1 MADAGDAIACSMLL
15 MDREN
20 LYAPGWSHVLS
31 STNDLAELDRLRA
44 RVGAPPQALHARD
57 GHPHL
62 DLKLVPRELALLDPE
77 VTVFPSTRAMLR
89 YWHRCQGDG
98 GCGKAPPQP

>member
-1 MADAGDAIACSMLL
+1 MLL

-31 STNDLAELDRLRA
+31 SSNDLEELDRLRV

-62 DLKLVPRELALLDPE
+62 DLKLVPRGLALKDPE
-77 VTVFPSTRAMLR
+77 VMVFESTKAMLR
-89 YWHRCQGDG
+89 FWHRCG
-98 GCGKAPPQP
+98 P